1 VLGVS
6 ARWPEL
12 VIVGTMLLV
21 AAVLAVLWSATN
33 GRATVAVHPHDVEVP
48 RFSPA
53 RATLRVQ
60 SRRRVGVRVEDR
72 AEPQPRAHRPV
83 RWRGRDG
90 TAEVEFD
97 TSRRTV
103 TTRGPLTAIWTD
115 PLGITERT
123 LAPGSTVHLVVTP
136 RLGEVDADLRV
147 WNPGDDWESPRSQ
160 RKSHLSE
167 QLREYA
173 LGDEP
178 RRIHWRST
186 ARTGT
191 LMVRERIGTE
201 TRDTL
206 VFLDTDPQAWQS
218 GGRFDVDDGAESF
231 ELGVELATSVVHQLA
246 SAGMQVAFLHGQI
259 EHAFFV
265 DRVSR
270 SDFDRKMAEV
280 TLQPVLG
287 TAHQQLARALR
298 SHRFKRIII
307 ITYRPSTLLQATL
320 EQAGR
325 STTVRLVTPL
335 PPSALQHGS
344 LPVESVRWTPA
355 P

>member
-1 VLGVS
+1 
-6 ARWPEL
+6 
-12 VIVGTMLLV
+12 
-21 AAVLAVLWSATN
+21 
-33 GRATVAVHPHDVEVP
+33 
-48 RFSPA
+48 
-53 RATLRVQ
+53 
-60 SRRRVGVRVEDR
+60 
-72 AEPQPRAHRPV
+72 
-83 RWRGRDG
+83 
-90 TAEVEFD
+90 
-97 TSRRTV
+97 
-103 TTRGPLTAIWTD
+103 
-115 PLGITERT
+115 
-123 LAPGSTVHLVVTP
+123 
-136 RLGEVDADLRV
+136 
-147 WNPGDDWESPRSQ
+147 
-160 RKSHLSE
+160 
-167 QLREYA
+167 
-173 LGDEP
+173 
-178 RRIHWRST
+178 
-186 ARTGT
+186 
-191 LMVRERIGTE
+191 
-201 TRDTL
+201 
-206 VFLDTDPQAWQS
+206 
-218 GGRFDVDDGAESF
+218 
-231 ELGVELATSVVHQLA
+231 
-246 SAGMQVAFLHGQI
+246 MQVAFLHGQI